1 MPIAPDTFSVIS
13 EVAAAVEED
22 GLLSLFSFCRDGDLR
37 PLADVARRYA
47 PEALEGQERFIRAKD
62 RPGTW
67 PDLLAEALEVV
78 AAKATA
84 GRVFSGGGWDEGL
97 KALGTRCRI
106 GSVVAGEAALAE
118 AIAATLLGTSGTVAT
133 ALADERVRG
142 VEPLAEAVL
151 HVALLR
157 RILRSRLGLP
167 APAVSAVPSTAT
179 PPVSPGSAKRLL
191 ERLAGGADVWDDVL
205 ASVPGAD
212 FARLPPCNIAVAGRS
227 GVGKSTLL
235 NAVFGRDLAATG
247 AGRPVTRDATWYEEP
262 GFSVRLL
269 DTRGLERG
277 AFAESLAALEA
288 KLTEA
293 RAGTNADEQL
303 HLLWLCLDGSGSRIE
318 EADRRV
324 AEMAGRLGVLVVLVV
339 TKAWFDSELPAI
351 VRAELPDPPVRA
363 VVRVIASSRKF
374 ESGESVGPEGLET
387 LIEESLRLLPEAERA
402 AMVAVQRI
410 LLAPKVES
418 ARDAIRKAGNAAF
431 LAAST
436 PIPFT
441 DAVLLAPI
449 QIAMIV
455 AVTRRMGVT
464 LSEDGWKALAAAVAG
479 PVLATFA
486 DRRRHPRQP
495 AEDDSRHRLAGR
507 RVAECRR
514 RRGADPIPRRGVSR
528 LAHRPAR
535 AWRRSVDRRDQGL
548 SRRRLVSEAIGEE
561 RVPGDGRAVA
571 APETERQHEQRRE
584 PAGEAERDDPAHAG
598 AGVRTS
604 GRSAIGACRIAAAM
618 PSATDAHQIAS

>member
-22 GLLSLFSFCRDGDLR
+22 GLLSLFALCRESDLR
-37 PLADVARRYA
+37 PLAEVARRHA

-62 RPGTW
+62 SPGTW
-67 PDLLAEALEVV
+67 PDLLAEALDAV
-78 AAKATA
+78 AAKVTA

-97 KALGTRCRI
+97 KALATRCGLGAPI
-106 GSVVAGEAALAE
+106 SGEAAMAE
-118 AIAATLLGTSGTVAT
+118 AIATALLGPSGTIAT

-142 VEPLAEAVL
+142 MEPLAEAVL

-157 RILRSRLGLP
+157 RVLRSRLGLP
-167 APAVSAVPSTAT
+167 APAVAAIPSTAT

-247 AGRPVTRDATWYEEP
+247 VGRPVTKDATWYEEP

-288 KLTEA
+288 KLAEA
-293 RAGTNADEQL
+293 RAGTNPDDQL

-318 EADRRV
+318 DADRRV
-324 AEMAGRLGVLVVLVV
+324 AEMAGRLGVPVVVVV

-351 VRAELPDPPVRA
+351 ARAELSDPPVRA
-363 VVRVIASSRKF
+363 VVRVIASKRTF
-374 ESGESVGPEGLET
+374 EGGEGVGPEGLET
-387 LIEESLRLLPEAERA
+387 LVEESLRLLPEAERA
-402 AMVAVQRI
+402 AMAAVQRV

-431 LAAST
+431 LASGT
-436 PIPFT
+436 PIPFA

-455 AVTRRMGVT
+455 AVTRRMGVA
-464 LSEDGWKALAAAVAG
+464 LNEDGWKALAAAVAG

-486 DRRRHPRQP
+486 G
-495 AEDDSRHRLAGR
+495 RLAAGTLGNLLKTIPGIGTLAGGSLNAAVAVALTRFLGEGYLAWLIGR
-507 RVAECRR
+507 LE
-514 RRGADPIPRRGVSR
+514 RGA
-528 LAHRPAR
+528 
-535 AWRRSVDRRDQGL
+535 
-548 SRRRLVSEAIGEE
+548 
-561 RVPGDGRAVA
+561 VPSI
-571 APETERQHEQRRE
+571 TEIKDYLGGGWFQKQ
-584 PAGEAERDDPAHAG
+584 
-598 AGVRTS
+598 
-604 GRSAIGACRIAAAM
+604 
-618 PSATDAHQIAS
+618 